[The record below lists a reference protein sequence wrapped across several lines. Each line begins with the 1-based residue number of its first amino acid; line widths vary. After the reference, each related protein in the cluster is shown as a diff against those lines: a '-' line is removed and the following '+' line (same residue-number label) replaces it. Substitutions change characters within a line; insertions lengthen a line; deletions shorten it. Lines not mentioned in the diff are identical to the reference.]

1 METPALAMPRIPHD
15 VIFAIGGWSEGRPQ
29 SFIETYD
36 TRADR
41 WINIPYEDHAGPRGY
56 HGTAVIGYKIYCIGG
71 FDGNTQFNV
80 CREFDAENKI
90 WEEVTLINEYF
101 FLIFRKNMCN
111 IPQYKLN
118 IISIIC
124 LNVIKQTESSNAL
137 QSMLCKCCRIE
148 WIYIFHGRI

>member
-90 WEEVTLINEYF
+90 WEEVINKRIIFFNFSKKYVQYPSVQIKYYF
-101 FLIFRKNMCN
+101 DNLLKC
-111 IPQYKLN
+111 Y
-118 IISIIC
+118 
-124 LNVIKQTESSNAL
+124 QTNREL
-137 QSMLCKCCRIE
+137 QCIAVDVM
-148 WIYIFHGRI
+148 